1 MVRPDFIKGD
11 PAKLYRYF
19 TRSGA
24 TSMRLPQAEELL
36 ALTDGECSQSP
47 ESIIEALGQSG
58 VHADLLHFSRDLQ
71 PESSALSAQL
81 ESLLDA
87 PATSAH
93 SRSRGGHV
101 RHAPRIAA
109 TRRNRWLRAV
119 AGLAAVLVAS
129 VFWSVQHRAG
139 MLPTVAQSTN
149 AGNAAPADRIF
160 AALGSGDRAN
170 NDAVSD
176 VIFRADFHQDE
187 IFKSQF
193 SGG

>member
-11 PAKLYRYF
+11 LAKLYRYF

-24 TSMRLPQAEELL
+24 TSMRLPQAEDLL
-36 ALTDGECSQSP
+36 ALTDGEHSQSP

-101 RHAPRIAA
+101 RHAPRTAA
-109 TRRNRWLRAV
+109 TRRDRWVRAV

-129 VFWSVQHRAG
+129 VVFWSVQHRAG
-139 MLPTVAQSTN
+139 TPPTVAQSGN

-160 AALGSGDRAN
+160 AAVG
-170 NDAVSD
+170 NDERTKHAGSD